1 MVLVAIMLLLV
12 VISAEK
18 RPSSLHLANGE
29 TVTVWEEPGSS
40 EVGKRVWGG
49 AKLLSEFLQKN
60 RDIRGIRVL
69 ELGSGTGLLG
79 LAAASLGGHVT
90 MTDHHRKKDVLEN
103 PVLNALTQSPRGRG
117 SRRPKVCRV
126 RPLTWGRQSHLQRLL
141 QQGGKPDMILG
152 TGVIYN
158 TQSLPALV
166 TTLTALSARHT
177 ECLVAYHKKDAWAG
191 RKSAWAH
198 FVKLAEKD
206 GWRTEDNVFTQ
217 PGSDFTVLRLLRA
230 A

>member
-1 MVLVAIMLLLV
+1 
-12 VISAEK
+12 
-18 RPSSLHLANGE
+18 
-29 TVTVWEEPGSS
+29 
-40 EVGKRVWGG
+40 
-49 AKLLSEFLQKN
+49 
-60 RDIRGIRVL
+60 
-69 ELGSGTGLLG
+69 
-79 LAAASLGGHVT
+79 
-90 MTDHHRKKDVLEN
+90 
-103 PVLNALTQSPRGRG
+103 
-117 SRRPKVCRV
+117 
-126 RPLTWGRQSHLQRLL
+126 
-141 QQGGKPDMILG
+141 MILG

-198 FVKLAEKD
+198 FVQLAEKD